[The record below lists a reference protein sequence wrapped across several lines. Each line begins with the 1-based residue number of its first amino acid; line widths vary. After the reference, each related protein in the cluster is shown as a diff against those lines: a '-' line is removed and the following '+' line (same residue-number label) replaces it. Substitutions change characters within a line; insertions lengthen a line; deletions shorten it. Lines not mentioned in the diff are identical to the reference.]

1 MRVYF
6 AAIMMVIFSAGCHSI
21 RYEEVIQTGVA
32 GTQMALTVPTSTLS
46 IIPTPAQTI
55 IAVEPMP
62 SLTATIFTPSET
74 PQPTESSI
82 TYTQIGQQVNCGNN
96 MIASV
101 PFPPEFNKDLFE
113 HHAAG
118 TFLMVKLTLINTT
131 NQPIQIWDGDYS
143 IESTINGISKSFKPH
158 RAATTYLFIQKGGR
172 LMQDQV
178 EPGVTNWETNL
189 AFDVDPVGE
198 NWILVF
204 KPGFEGG
211 EALCELHFDLTSNK

>member
-1 MRVYF
+1 MRTYI
-6 AAIMMVIFSAGCHSI
+6 AAIMMMLFFTGCHSI

-32 GTQMALTVPTSTLS
+32 GTQMALKVPTSTLT

-55 IAVEPMP
+55 VAVEPIP
-62 SLTATIFTPSET
+62 SNTATIFIPSET
-74 PQPTESSI
+74 PKPTESSI
-82 TYTQIGQQVNCGNN
+82 TYAQIGQQASCGNY

-113 HHAAG
+113 HHAVG

-143 IESTINGISKSFKPH
+143 IQSTINGISKSFKPH

-178 EPGVTNWETNL
+178 EPGITNWETNL
-189 AFDVDPVGE
+189 AFDVDPAGE
-198 NWILVF
+198 NWILIF

-211 EALCELHFDLTSNK
+211 EALCELHFDLTSDG